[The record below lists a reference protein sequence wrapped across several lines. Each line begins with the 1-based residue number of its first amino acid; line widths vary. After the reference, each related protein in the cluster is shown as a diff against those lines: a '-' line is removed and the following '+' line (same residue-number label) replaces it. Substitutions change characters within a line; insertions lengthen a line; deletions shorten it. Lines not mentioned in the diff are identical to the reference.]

1 MCEAFTCAAGPWF
14 FPKNLRI
21 VFAALSY
28 WDFLWVSTT
37 ATSVD
42 SDFNSESW
50 TEFED
55 TATMPAEVAG
65 KTHSLGVEDGVCD
78 SVGA

>member
-1 MCEAFTCAAGPWF
+1 MCEALLVQQDPDS
-14 FPKNLRI
+14 FPRTSGSL
-21 VFAALSY
+21 FAALSY

-42 SDFNSESW
+42 SDFNTESW
-50 TEFED
+50 TEFEEI
-55 TATMPAEVAG
+55 ATVPAEVAG

>member
-1 MCEAFTCAAGPWF
+1 MCEAFTCTAGPWY

-28 WDFLWVSTT
+28 WDFQPQPL
-37 ATSVD
+37 TSVD